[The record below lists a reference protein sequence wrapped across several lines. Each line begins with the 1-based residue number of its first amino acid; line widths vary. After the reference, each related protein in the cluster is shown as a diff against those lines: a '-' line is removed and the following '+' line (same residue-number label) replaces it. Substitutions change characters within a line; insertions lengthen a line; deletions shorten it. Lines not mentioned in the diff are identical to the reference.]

1 MMWSW
6 IPGNWSLIWQLTRAN
21 AFLGIVS
28 PLIGLAISVP
38 LGVVAARWR
47 WFWPPTL
54 IVINVIYAV
63 PALALFIALIPAYGL
78 TNTPVVIALTA
89 YSLCIIL
96 PNVVAGLRAVPAPVT
111 QAATAMGYGPL
122 RRLITVEL
130 PLAVP
135 VIIAGLRVAVVS
147 SISLATIGQLIGVSS
162 LGYLFVDGL
171 QRSFPTEIYVGL
183 FLIIALA
190 LVCDLILVGVRR
202 LLTPWT
208 SARGGGSGRRSA
220 VAALAAFRTRG
231 YVPQVPSG
239 GIR

>member
-6 IPGNWSLIWQLTRAN
+6 IPSNWSLIWQLTRAN
-21 AFLGIVS
+21 IFLGVVS
-28 PLIGLAISVP
+28 PLIGLVISVP
-38 LGVVAARWR
+38 LGIVAARWR
-47 WFWPPTL
+47 WFWPPVLT
-54 IVINVIYAV
+54 VINVIYAI

-89 YSLCIIL
+89 YSLCIIV
-96 PNVVAGLRAVPAPVT
+96 PNVVAGLRAVPAPVS

-147 SISLATIGQLIGVSS
+147 SISLATVGQLIGVSS

-183 FLIIALA
+183 FLIIVLA
-190 LVCDLILVGVRR
+190 LLCDLILVGLRR
-202 LLTPWT
+202 ALTPWAVT
-208 SARGGGSGRRSA
+208 RTGPVPPWATIRGRALTPWAAARNRA
-220 VAALAAFRTRG
+220 
-231 YVPQVPSG
+231 
-239 GIR
+239 